1 MKTIL
6 GWEIDSWRLIISLP
20 TNKYHAWRVNI
31 DEILLRGTTN
41 AMASFY
47 QDYTEHSR
55 TKIRERNSREPSLPA
70 SLSK

>member
-6 GWEIDSWRLIISLP
+6 GWDIDFWRLIISLP

-41 AMASFY
+41 AKTSFY
-47 QDYTEHSR
+47 QDYTERSR
-55 TKIRERNSREPSLPA
+55 TKIQERNSRKPSLPA
-70 SLSK
+70 ALSN